1 MNDLFPNVPRSY
13 EIMEIMNNVDI
24 DEYQSDIHLCIPERF
39 YPKLTKEEIE
49 TIETPFC
56 VDNMLNTKTFSSHK
70 RPIRIIKKYREKFN
84 LKKEY
89 TLSDIIDVFKNKK
102 VYTVRRDI
110 DEYGNKVD
118 DKYVII
124 EATVV
129 NIIPMICDE
138 YDYTNLMLDF
148 GDKEEL
154 VSINRVFFKKH
165 LNFDNVL

>member
-1 MNDLFPNVPRSY
+1 M
-13 EIMEIMNNVDI
+13 IAGGGIGGI
-24 DEYQSDIHLCIPERF
+24 TAALCLA
-39 YPKLTKEEIE
+39 K
-49 TIETPFC
+49 
-56 VDNMLNTKTFSSHK
+56 
-70 RPIRIIKKYREKFN
+70 
-84 LKKEY
+84 
-89 TLSDIIDVFKNKK
+89 
-102 VYTVRRDI
+102 
-110 DEYGNKVD
+110 YGNKVD